1 MKIFLMGAFT
11 IGFLGSSGFT
21 ATRAFAEPY
30 SCLNASTPEKIE
42 NGKRLYGSNCLTCH
56 GVEGNGLG
64 IAGKYMIPKPRNFK
78 DKFKKGDSIQEIF
91 TTLTKGLDGTAMVG
105 FPSIPDDDRCSL
117 ARYVLTFRNQKK

>member
-1 MKIFLMGAFT
+1 MKIFLTGVFT
-11 IGFLGSSGFT
+11 LGFLGSFSI
-21 ATRAFAEPY
+21 ATTGAFAEPY

-42 NGKRLYGSNCLTCH
+42 NAKRLYVSNCLTCH
-56 GVEGNGLG
+56 GAQGDGLG
-64 IAGKYMIPKPRNFK
+64 IAGKYMMPKPRNFK

-105 FPSIPDDDRCSL
+105 FPSIPDEDRCSL